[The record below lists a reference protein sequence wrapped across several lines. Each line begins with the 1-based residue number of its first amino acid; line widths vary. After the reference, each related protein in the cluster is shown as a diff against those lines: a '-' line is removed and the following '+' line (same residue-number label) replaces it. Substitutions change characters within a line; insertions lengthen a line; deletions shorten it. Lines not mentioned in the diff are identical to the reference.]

1 MTEPSFQ
8 RGVLLDGAHHGGVES
23 DPGVEAE
30 EPAVDAPEADRPKVT
45 SFDAARQQ
53 IGSRN
58 GVVRH
63 AERTSKHIGGTAGQD
78 PQGGV
83 AAGNSGGDLVERSVA
98 AVADDHVDTPPRRV
112 VGEPGGM
119 TASVRFHHLDIVPLP
134 QTSVNDHC
142 VACRD
147 RRRKRVDDQ
156 QDSQAADGTQELSRG
171 SDRSVAC
178 ESMNVTVCV
187 KQIPDPALPGEL
199 DPSTNALKRSG
210 KLILDESDSYGVEM
224 ALQLVDAAGGGEVG
238 LVSMAPNGEVSG
250 LRTALA
256 MGAAKA
262 VLVSDP
268 ELAGSDS
275 LTTAKVLAA
284 AVQKLGQADLIIAGT
299 ESSDGYTG
307 TVPEQMA
314 AVLGLPSVT
323 FAKSVVVDGD
333 TLKVNRQTE
342 DGYDEVTCS
351 LPAVV
356 SVTAG
361 VVEPRYPSFKGIM
374 AAKSKP
380 VETVT
385 AADLGVTPVGWV
397 GSNQSITEVVQA
409 PARQA
414 GEVVADDGEGPLK
427 IVAFLENLKVI

>member
-1 MTEPSFQ
+1 
-8 RGVLLDGAHHGGVES
+8 
-23 DPGVEAE
+23 
-30 EPAVDAPEADRPKVT
+30 
-45 SFDAARQQ
+45 
-53 IGSRN
+53 
-58 GVVRH
+58 
-63 AERTSKHIGGTAGQD
+63 
-78 PQGGV
+78 
-83 AAGNSGGDLVERSVA
+83 
-98 AVADDHVDTPPRRV
+98 
-112 VGEPGGM
+112 
-119 TASVRFHHLDIVPLP
+119 
-134 QTSVNDHC
+134 
-142 VACRD
+142 
-147 RRRKRVDDQ
+147 
-156 QDSQAADGTQELSRG
+156 
-171 SDRSVAC
+171 
-178 ESMNVTVCV
+178 MNVTVCV

-199 DPSTNALKRSG
+199 DPSTNALKRDG

-224 ALQLVDAAGGGEVG
+224 ALQLVDKAGGGEVS

-268 ELAGSDS
+268 ELAGSDA

-284 AVQKLGQADLIIAGT
+284 ATKKVGEADLIIAGT

-323 FAKSVVVDGD
+323 FAKSVEITDG

-342 DGYDEVTCS
+342 DGYDEVTCT

-380 VETVT
+380 VDTVT
-385 AADLGVTPVGWV
+385 AADLGVTPVGW
-397 GSNQSITEVVQA
+397 GGANQQITQVAQA
-409 PARQA
+409 PAREA
-414 GEVVADDGEGPLK
+414 GEIVEDDGDAHLK
-427 IVAFLENLKVI
+427 IVAFLEGLKVI